1 MIQLNHNTSSNTFAI
16 LTNSTGSEL
25 FVEFIQD
32 YNKWV
37 SYGTASVYTLGQYL
51 IGNITGSQV
60 PTASGLYTVNFY
72 ESSTSGSLIW
82 STWTPVWTTLTSL
95 WPSYSGSSVTTTGSL
110 IDVER
115 AWISGSDQ
123 TSINYYTSSNDY
135 GQFYTY
141 DG

>member
-1 MIQLNHNTSSNTFAI
+1 MIQLNHNTSSNTFAV
-16 LTNSTGSEL
+16 LNSSDSSEL
-25 FVEFIQD
+25 IVEFIQD
-32 YNKWV
+32 YNKET

-72 ESSTSGSLIW
+72 SASNM
-82 STWTPVWTTLTSL
+82 
-95 WPSYSGSSVTTTGSL
+95 
-110 IDVER
+110 IDTER
-115 AWISGSDQ
+115 AWVSGSDE
-123 TSINYYTSSNDY
+123 TSINYYTSSNDN

>member
-16 LTNSTGSEL
+16 LNNSTGSEL

-32 YNKWV
+32 YNKEI
-37 SYGTASVYTLGQYL
+37 SYGTASIYTQGQYL
-51 IGNITGSQV
+51 ISNITGSQV

-72 ESSTSGSLIW
+72 EFSTSGSLVW
-82 STWTPVWTTLTSL
+82 SNWSPTWVSLTDS
-95 WPSYSGSSVTTTGSL
+95 WNSYSGSTVTSVGII
-110 IDVER
+110 IDTER
-115 AWISGSDQ
+115 AWVSGSDQ
-123 TSINYYTSSNDY
+123 TSINYYTSSNDN